1 MTSATDGAASAP
13 AAAWVDCLLVDGP
26 AAGQRVREHP
36 GIGTYTYQYYDYTHL
51 SVTSLLH
58 GPNEKYQS
66 PRFAYYRT
74 GFARDLD
81 GRIIR
86 VGWCSGES
94 QPEPEQLAYW
104 IRQEPPV
111 KVIAG
116 ADAWTFFCNFAIR
129 QDHANTTIQGA
140 CLCGWETET
149 VPRRRAKEV
158 LALVDAHMEASLAA
172 MQKLMRSS
180 TP

>member
-1 MTSATDGAASAP
+1 MTE
-13 AAAWVDCLLVDGP
+13 WVELLLVDGP

-36 GIGTYTYQYYDYTHL
+36 GVGTYTYRYYE
-51 SVTSLLH
+51 H
-58 GPNEKYQS
+58 GPVTIETFVLDPDASRQEPS
-66 PRFAYYRT
+66 FANYRI

-81 GRIIR
+81 RRIIR
-86 VGWCSGES
+86 VGWCSGEP

-104 IRQEPPV
+104 IRQEAPV

-116 ADAWTFFCNFAIR
+116 ADAWTFFCDFAIR

-140 CLCGWETET
+140 CQCGWETET

-172 MQKLMRSS
+172 VRKLMRSS
-180 TP
+180 PQTEHQPTTED